1 MKQFTSLILI
11 AIIIASLCT
20 IPVFAL
26 PTSGGIESWVLSDSG
41 NNTRVQIIQY
51 PKITTLSSGSNH
63 NEYKTIEMELHEI
76 ILKMDFA
83 AAQKYLQGF
92 KNSQP
97 VPELVLYGT
106 NAYDIPKCK
115 ITLENCTISG
125 ITVTDLFTGRSST
138 PVQAVVTINATQIT
152 TLKLSTAGDHVEAA
166 PIKKLDTAKAFIN
179 DSEYTGYI
187 SFSGFEGVLRAYGSV
202 EYGNSEMIM
211 DYNEIGALPD
221 WLSRFDGKT
230 DYTSGANPNCILRY
244 ELSSTTSEDE
254 LSFEV
259 QLNAIQQ
266 ELTEPLGNDM
276 LVKYTFKVSDF
287 SFVTPPEAN
296 SDPAAPGVFVP
307 VAPDSLI
314 IRGSNLVKVQEYTWA
329 GKWMT
334 TFGDMALKQNERKVT
349 GEYGNPIAI
358 LEGTALGN
366 KLSGTW
372 QDILSSGTFEFTMS
386 DDGKSF
392 SGTMYDQDLGERGT
406 FEWNGDREQQ

>member
-1 MKQFTSLILI
+1 MLI

-20 IPVFAL
+20 TPVFAL
-26 PTSGGIESWVLSDSG
+26 PTSGGIENWILSDSG

-51 PKITTLSSGSNH
+51 PKITTFRSGNNQH
-63 NEYKTIEMELHEI
+63 EYGTIEMELHEI

-83 AAQKYLQGF
+83 AAQKYLQFF
-92 KNSQP
+92 KSSQS

-106 NAYDIPKCK
+106 NAYNISKCK
-115 ITLENCTISG
+115 ITLENCAISE

-138 PVQAVVTINATQIT
+138 PVQAVITINAAQIT
-152 TLKLSTAGDHVEAA
+152 TSKSSTAVEHVEAA
-166 PIKKLDTAKAFIN
+166 TIKNLDTAKAFIN

-187 SFSGFEGVLRAYGSV
+187 SFSGIEGVLRAYGSV
-202 EYGNSEMIM
+202 EYSNSEMIM

-221 WLSRFDGKT
+221 WLSRFDGET
-230 DYTSGANPNCILRY
+230 DYTAGANPNCILRY

-266 ELTEPLGNDM
+266 EFTEPLGPNM

-287 SFVTPPEAN
+287 SFVTPETNP
-296 SDPAAPGVFVP
+296 DP
-307 VAPDSLI
+307 VAPVSLI
-314 IRGSNLVKVQEYTWA
+314 LRGSNLVRMQEHTWA

-334 TFGDMALKQNERKVT
+334 TFGDMALKQNETKVT
-349 GEYGNPIAI
+349 GEYGNPTGI
-358 LEGTALGN
+358 LEGTASGN
-366 KLSGTW
+366 KFSGTW

-392 SGTMYDQDLGERGT
+392 SGTMYDQDLGKRGT
-406 FEWNGDREQQ
+406 FQWNGDKEQQ